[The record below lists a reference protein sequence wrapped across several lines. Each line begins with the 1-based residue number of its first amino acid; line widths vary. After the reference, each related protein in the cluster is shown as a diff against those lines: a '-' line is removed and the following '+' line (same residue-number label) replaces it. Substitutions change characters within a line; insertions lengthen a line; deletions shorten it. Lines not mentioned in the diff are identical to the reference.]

1 MYIVNYTQNENIKR
15 MRLKIQMEILMQLIK
30 LYKFILP
37 VCSPEEPL
45 SGRYKGA
52 FITLSFYFVTYLH
65 THNKTE
71 VSSEF

>member
-15 MRLKIQMEILMQLIK
+15 MRLKIQMEILMKLIK

-45 SGRYKGA
+45 SGRCKGA
-52 FITLSFYFVTYLH
+52 FITLSFVTYLH